1 MERDEI
7 RQLAADLVAIPSVN
21 PLDGPVG
28 AEKGEAALAAFVQS
42 KLGEAGIAVELREA
56 VPGRPNVV
64 ARLPGESDE
73 ALWFDAH
80 LDTVTGEG
88 MEGPFSP
95 RLEGDLLFGRGS
107 ADDKGGLAAL
117 MAAMLRVAARGV
129 KPPLTV
135 LFTGTADE
143 EHGMSGMRSLL
154 ASGLRARGAVVAEP
168 TGLEIVVAHKGVAR
182 FTVATTGLA
191 AHSSRP
197 EAGAN
202 AIYRMAKVVQA
213 LEHYAKG
220 GVGREAH
227 PLLGKATLSVGVIR
241 GGEYVNVIP
250 DRCEIQ
256 VDRRLLPGE
265 EGKKA
270 VSDVRAYLINA
281 IEEELGLEIPGPN
294 LLVPGLNMNVDDP
307 WVRAVGVAV
316 KHITGHFS
324 LVGNVATTHAGFLAE
339 AGIPTVVIGP
349 GSMGQAH
356 TATERLDL
364 NQLEQAVGIYES
376 LMQTGASV

>member
-21 PLDGPVG
+21 PLAGPAG
-28 AEKGEAALAAFVQS
+28 EGKGEAALAAFVQE
-42 KLGEAGIAVELREA
+42 KLTAAGIEVELREVA
-56 VPGRPNVV
+56 PDRPNVV
-64 ARLPGESDE
+64 ACLPGESDE

-95 RLEGDLLFGRGS
+95 HLEGDLLLGRGA
-107 ADDKGGLAAL
+107 ADDKGSLAAIL
-117 MAAMLRVAARGV
+117 AAMIRVAKRGL

-143 EHGMSGMRSLL
+143 EHGMTGMRHLL
-154 ASGLRARGAVVAEP
+154 ASGLRARAAVVAEP

-182 FTVATTGLA
+182 FSVATIGLA

-220 GVGREAH
+220 GVGRETH

-265 EGKKA
+265 DGRKA
-270 VSDVRAYLINA
+270 VSDVRAYLTNA
-281 IEEELGLEIPGPN
+281 IEEDLGLEVPGPN

-307 WVRAVGVAV
+307 WVKAVGAAV
-316 KHITGHFS
+316 KHLTGHFS
-324 LVGNVATTHAGFLAE
+324 LVGSVATTHAGLLAE
-339 AGIPTVVIGP
+339 AEIPTVVLGP

-364 NQLEQAVGIYES
+364 NQLDQAVEIYES
-376 LMQTGASV
+376 LMQTGALG